1 MSQCSTTVLRAEAV
15 HKMYARAGAPIA
27 ALRGVSLSLCEGE
40 FVAVMGPSGCGKST
54 LLHLCGGMDQP
65 TSGRI
70 LIDGAAIDQL
80 GDDALT
86 TLRRRRIGFVFQF
99 FNLLPT
105 LTVLENISLPLLLAG
120 AAPTAATRHV
130 IELAERIHLSE
141 RLHQFPRQLSG
152 GEAQRVAIARAIVHK
167 PALLIADEPTGN
179 LDSATGAQVL
189 NLLTELNRE
198 RRVTVLL
205 ATHAAEVA
213 RAADR
218 IVHLRDGVI
227 EQEEVRNRAPV

>member
-1 MSQCSTTVLRAEAV
+1 MSQCSRTVVRAEAV
-15 HKMYARAGAPIA
+15 HKTYARAEAPIA

-86 TLRRRRIGFVFQF
+86 NLRRRRIGFVFQF

-120 AAPTAATRHV
+120 ASPTAATGHA
-130 IELAERIHLSE
+130 IELAERIHLAE

-152 GEAQRVAIARAIVHK
+152 GEAQRVAIARAIIHM

-189 NLLTELNRE
+189 NLLTTLNRE

-218 IVHLRDGVI
+218 IMHLRDGAI
-227 EQEEVRNRAPV
+227 EREEVRDRASV

>member
-1 MSQCSTTVLRAEAV
+1 MSSVVPVVSAEAV
-15 HKMYARAGAPIA
+15 HKTYARAEAPIT
-27 ALRGVSLSLCEGE
+27 ALRGVSISLHAGE

-54 LLHLCGGMDQP
+54 LLHLCGGMDRA

-80 GDDALT
+80 SDDALT
-86 TLRRRRIGFVFQF
+86 ALRRRRIGFVFQF

-120 AAPTAATRHV
+120 ALPKAAAGQAR
-130 IELAERIHLSE
+130 ELAERIHLAD

-167 PALLIADEPTGN
+167 PMLVIADEPTGN
-179 LDSATGAQVL
+179 LDSANGAQVL
-189 NLLTELNRE
+189 SLLTELNRE
-198 RRVTVLL
+198 RGVALLL

-213 RAADR
+213 RAAYR
-218 IVHLRDGVI
+218 IVCLRDGAI
-227 EQEEVRNRAPV
+227 EREEVHGRAPV